1 MVSNIIGQYKL
12 KNPDIMI
19 INTIIKCIF
28 DNSISKDIKIQ
39 FTKLIVDQDKD
50 IMGLLIIMVLEND
63 YDNIYTLYEFLKEL
77 LNKNSLELYNYSI
90 EFIIN
95 SNKSKNSINKLF
107 LLLSDKLI
115 KKYHQRLLYSE
126 KTLEMI
132 IKSDSFIKNT
142 IKMKLRSEEWIC
154 FDILYENII
163 ESSFKWNKLYQY
175 FYNIIRILLWE
186 LLLSQPS
193 FHQYIPK
200 IIYEKLLNNNNE
212 NKIDILELILNTI
225 HNMKIC
231 VKILSIISDK
241 YKEIVISYFEYYN
254 ILYPTLFQNSII
266 EFMKENIS
274 INSIIEEWKL
284 HYPNNVLCD
293 KLKELNNKRKG
304 DELIKE
310 SKKIKIDN

>member
-1 MVSNIIGQYKL
+1 MVSNIIGQFKL

-50 IMGLLIIMVLEND
+50 IIGLLIIMVLEND

-212 NKIDILELILNTI
+212 NKIDILELTLNTI
-225 HNMKIC
+225 HDMKIC

-304 DELIKE
+304 DELINE

>member
-50 IMGLLIIMVLEND
+50 IIGLLIIMVLEND

-225 HNMKIC
+225 HDMKIC

>member
-50 IMGLLIIMVLEND
+50 IIGLLIIMVLEND

-95 SNKSKNSINKLF
+95 SNKSKKSINKLF

-212 NKIDILELILNTI
+212 NKIDILELILNTV
-225 HNMKIC
+225 HDMKIC

-293 KLKELNNKRKG
+293 KLKELNNKRKC
-304 DELIKE
+304 DELINE